1 MGYYHMFM
9 YNKWATEINEVVNYF
24 QLKGDK
30 MQLSDIYKM
39 MAEIYTEHRQQQSVE
54 EYYDKASKLFCELG
68 EESIQDKR
76 YDEAVGF
83 LEKGIECNRKSRN
96 GVDNYELAEL
106 LNKLAMVHHRKN
118 QYEVARAFQE
128 EATDI
133 VGRSKGQN
141 TIEYAKMLL
150 DSSKIEADFQ
160 EFKLSENMLKAALK
174 IVESKPHDIDI
185 LKLKALV
192 LEALGNN
199 YRLKAIER
207 RDKSD
212 NYRDKAEEC
221 LIDAL

>member
-1 MGYYHMFM
+1 
-9 YNKWATEINEVVNYF
+9 
-24 QLKGDK
+24 
-30 MQLSDIYKM
+30 
-39 MAEIYTEHRQQQSVE
+39 
-54 EYYDKASKLFCELG
+54 
-68 EESIQDKR
+68 
-76 YDEAVGF
+76 
-83 LEKGIECNRKSRN
+83 
-96 GVDNYELAEL
+96 
-106 LNKLAMVHHRKN
+106 
-118 QYEVARAFQE
+118 
-128 EATDI
+128 
-133 VGRSKGQN
+133 
-141 TIEYAKMLL
+141 MLL